1 MKGTTKFGELL
12 ACPGWHAASE
22 FHSCYSVYLPSLVFQ
37 ARLIESPRLALT
49 TAHQCSLHACFL
61 KFRMGCHSLP
71 NVSGRWARVARAQRY
86 CLHCDQHVLGDER
99 HLVFECPA
107 VQSIRDQYLAL
118 FATAIQ
124 TMQQFMWQLD
134 IVSVAHFVMDCFDHL
149 DAVSTSNQPWAAGVD
164 V

>member
-1 MKGTTKFGELL
+1 MQLQSFIHATLCTYHRWFSRPDLL
-12 ACPGWHAASE
+12 SRPGLLLQQPIS
-22 FHSCYSVYLPSLVFQ
+22 
-37 ARLIESPRLALT
+37 ARCMRV
-49 TAHQCSLHACFL
+49 FL

-107 VQSIRDQYLAL
+107 VQSIRDQYPAL